1 MRRVGVSERQA
12 GWHRRKDKSIFVE
25 DTGIYR
31 SCPSSLFGTGFF
43 YYKITYPDPDFK
55 KCKGDNTMKEKKEI
69 PYKIY
74 LTEEELPTQYYDV
87 RADMEQKPSPLLNP
101 AKIGRAHV

>member
-25 DTGIYR
+25 NTGIYR

-43 YYKITYPDPDFK
+43 ITKLHIPTLILK
-55 KCKGDNTMKEKKEI
+55 NAKEI
-69 PYKIY
+69 
-74 LTEEELPTQYYDV
+74 TQ
-87 RADMEQKPSPLLNP
+87 
-101 AKIGRAHV
+101 